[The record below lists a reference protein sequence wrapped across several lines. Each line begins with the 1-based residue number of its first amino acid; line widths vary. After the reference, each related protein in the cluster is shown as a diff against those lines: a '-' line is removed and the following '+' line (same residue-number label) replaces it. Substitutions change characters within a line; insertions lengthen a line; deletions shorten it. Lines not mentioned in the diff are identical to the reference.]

1 MSEIM
6 HERRRLLLS
15 TAARVGD
22 LAAVAVTRS
31 ARRRRNAPDQRDR
44 PRLCRSLRRL
54 CGARGADHPA
64 TSAARQRSLGPVDV
78 GDLPDL
84 RLASHCQQ
92 VAGRLHEARDRLA

>member
-31 ARRRRNAPDQRDR
+31 ARRRRNAAGERDR
-44 PRLCRSLRRL
+44 PRLCRPLRRL
-54 CGARGADHPA
+54 F
-64 TSAARQRSLGPVDV
+64 
-78 GDLPDL
+78 
-84 RLASHCQQ
+84 
-92 VAGRLHEARDRLA
+92 